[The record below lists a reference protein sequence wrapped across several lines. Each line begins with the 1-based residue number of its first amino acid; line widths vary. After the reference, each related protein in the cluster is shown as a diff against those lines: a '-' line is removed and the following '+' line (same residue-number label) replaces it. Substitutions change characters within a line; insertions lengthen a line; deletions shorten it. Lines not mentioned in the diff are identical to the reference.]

1 MRRSAGGR
9 STAGAPAL
17 FGQTSRSR
25 SLGHFFQ
32 LRLENQNDKKYDNF
46 DKALF
51 TNNGNIEFIECAYD
65 LKSYLLS
72 QTIST
77 TTNGQI
83 TIIYYVYKHHQAFSF
98 DACDRIFSRKGLVHR
113 IFFFQSFV
121 YVYERHL
128 WIMRYMSIAYR
139 RRWLRWPE
147 GRPKRNIG
155 FVGFLRVGFQFLY
168 FFENRPTEK
177 DWIMLR
183 CTALRHATLRCVAR
197 HVCCVHVLWK

>member
-1 MRRSAGGR
+1 MCIWS
-9 STAGAPAL
+9 
-17 FGQTSRSR
+17 
-25 SLGHFFQ
+25 
-32 LRLENQNDKKYDNF
+32 EV
-46 DKALF
+46 
-51 TNNGNIEFIECAYD
+51 
-65 LKSYLLS
+65 LS
-72 QTIST
+72 VESDHI
-77 TTNGQI
+77 N
-83 TIIYYVYKHHQAFSF
+83 YHKRPNYVYKHHQAFSF
-98 DACDRIFSRKGLVHR
+98 DACDRTRTRKLICACYLSHAWKVIFSQKGLVHR

-147 GRPKRNIG
+147 GRPKRKIG

>member
-1 MRRSAGGR
+1 MCIWS
-9 STAGAPAL
+9 
-17 FGQTSRSR
+17 
-25 SLGHFFQ
+25 
-32 LRLENQNDKKYDNF
+32 EV
-46 DKALF
+46 
-51 TNNGNIEFIECAYD
+51 
-65 LKSYLLS
+65 LS
-72 QTIST
+72 VESDHI
-77 TTNGQI
+77 N
-83 TIIYYVYKHHQAFSF
+83 YHKRPNYVYKHHQAFSF
-98 DACDRIFSRKGLVHR
+98 DACDRTRTRKLICACYLSHAWKVIFSQKGLVHR

-128 WIMRYMSIAYR
+128 WIMR
-139 RRWLRWPE
+139 WLRWPE
-147 GRPKRNIG
+147 GRPKLNIG